1 MSLGYDEETFAGFE
15 YSSNGWRVSAHHLD
29 SSLGDGVFRA
39 HNAQGDCVGELTVSG
54 NLIED
59 IEINISYR
67 RRGAASALLE
77 IARYKLGRVDHN
89 WDDMT
94 NAGQAWAEAVD

>member
-1 MSLGYDEETFAGFE
+1 MTSTAPGFIGFE
-15 YSSNGWRVSAHHLD
+15 YSTNGWRVSVHHLD
-29 SSLGDGVFRA
+29 SSLGDGVFRV
-39 HNAQGDCVGELTVSG
+39 HNAQGDVVGEMTVGG
-54 NLIED
+54 NMIED
-59 IEINISYR
+59 VEIKSAYR

-94 NAGQAWAEAVD
+94 TAGQAWADAVS